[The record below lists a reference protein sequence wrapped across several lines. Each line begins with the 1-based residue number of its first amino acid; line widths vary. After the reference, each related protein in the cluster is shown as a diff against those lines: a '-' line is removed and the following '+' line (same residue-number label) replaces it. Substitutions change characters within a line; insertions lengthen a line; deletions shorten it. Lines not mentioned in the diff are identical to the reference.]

1 MNLLYNEVLP
11 ITGTIQWWGAF
22 LCLDFLTVLEGEA
35 NVIGAVDRGVI
46 HHAVPAFKGEL
57 SQCIRHLFKG
67 VQESSRV
74 GSGRLPFLNLGGDF
88 FQSGL
93 DPVEALYQAVVAF
106 LVFGLVQRG
115 AGVLLNGLLYH
126 VGDHLRFF
134 EELGLFRFQLGGVE
148 QERLHLSAVGDD
160 RSLCGQQLVRRRKE
174 VQLDFFIRQVRCLA
188 PAVAIKFVIALPDG
202 LAVLAVGVPYL

>member
-1 MNLLYNEVLP
+1 M
-11 ITGTIQWWGAF
+11 
-22 LCLDFLTVLEGEA
+22 DFLPVLKGEA
-35 NVIGAVDRGVI
+35 DVVDAVDSGEI
-46 HHAVPAFKGEL
+46 HHAVPAFKEEL
-57 SQCIRHLFKG
+57 CQCIRHLFKG
-67 VQESSRV
+67 IQEGSHV
-74 GSGRLPFLNLGGDF
+74 GAGHLLFLNLGGDF
-88 FQSGL
+88 FQSGFG
-93 DPVEALYQAVVAF
+93 PVEVLHQAVVAF

-126 VGDHLRFF
+126 VGDRLRFF

-188 PAVAIKFVIALPDG
+188 PAVAIKSVIALPDD
-202 LAVLAVGVPYL
+202 LAVLAVGVPHL